1 MTTVYEVKYWD
12 DKEQRSVSQEFTDRD
27 TAVAYAETCVV
38 YSGKEQAE
46 IIKWAVHPNLPRAK
60 PDFVYKSVSLS
71 VYKSDGKWYGHTIHD
86 PTCIAYPINREDI

>member
-1 MTTVYEVKYWD
+1 MTTVYEVRYWD
-12 DKEQRSVSQEFTDRD
+12 DKEKKSVSQEFTNRE

-46 IIKWAVHPNLPRAK
+46 VIKWAVQRNYPNAK

-71 VYKSDGKWYGHTIHD
+71 VYKADGKWYGHTIHSH
-86 PTCIAYPINREDI
+86 TCIAVPINREDI